1 MEAQKLVKENDWHT
15 ILADEV
21 ERPSDKEIGA
31 LCRPHDEI
39 RQVNTISHDS
49 DAFSASHGPIENCVP
64 DDPLDPRV
72 GISEATNSPLH
83 VSTIAKLFIFLIA
96 ALTAAIVIPW
106 FFRSNHVAS
115 EPKSLRISGDHAK
128 FSTPAGT
135 GNGLRGEA
143 YATTSAADVPTG
155 LGVRFANEAE
165 DSTKPA
171 ASTPKL
177 SQGSAEAIAQRLQK
191 IELQLRECELIL
203 QLLDSRKGVF
213 GGFVPDNNIT
223 GISSLA
229 NFQEKIVQ
237 LEIDKRALGVR
248 FTPNSRE
255 IRAIDIEIQGIKSA
269 MRECIEA
276 NLRFF
281 QKGRERLLAQKAML
295 EGGRGPVR
303 SSEKVHNAQLS
314 CSPSNGRW
322 LSWVDNGINPTADR
336 LSVAGRPAA
345 GRMVEFTNRAQARIS
360 TVSGE
365 NSGARSKR
373 ARNWSRLAGSGPD
386 KLVRGRIG
394 SIRADQS
401 ENSVRSFHKDSRI
414 RHRVVSPTAS
424 AERPPGLVNPTQA
437 GHLLGGTRR
446 DTNGCYGR
454 W

>member
-1 MEAQKLVKENDWHT
+1 MEAKRLVKENDWHS
-15 ILADEV
+15 ILGDEV
-21 ERPSDKEIGA
+21 ERPSDNEIGA
-31 LCRPHDEI
+31 LCSPYDQVRHD
-39 RQVNTISHDS
+39 NTISHDS
-49 DAFSASHGPIENCVP
+49 DAFSAPHGPMENSEP
-64 DDPLDPRV
+64 DEPSDPRV
-72 GISEATNSPLH
+72 GIGEATGSPLN

-106 FFRSNHVAS
+106 LSRSDHVAS
-115 EPKSLRISGDHAK
+115 EPKSLRISGDNAK

-143 YATTSAADVPTG
+143 HATTSAADVPTG
-155 LGVRFANEAE
+155 PGVRFANEAE

-171 ASTPKL
+171 APPPKL

-191 IELQLRECELIL
+191 VELQLRECELIL
-203 QLLDSRKGVF
+203 QLLDSGKGVF
-213 GGFVPDNNIT
+213 SGFVPDNNIT

-269 MRECIEA
+269 MRECVEA

-281 QKGRERLLAQKAML
+281 LKGRERLLTQKAML
-295 EGGRGPVR
+295 EGRRGPVR

-336 LSVAGRPAA
+336 LPAAGRPAA
-345 GRMVEFTNRAQARIS
+345 GRMVEFTNRVQANIS
-360 TVSGE
+360 TAGGE

-373 ARNWSRLAGSGPD
+373 ARNWSRRAGSGPD
-386 KLVRGRIG
+386 KPVRGRVG
-394 SIRADQS
+394 LIRADQS

-424 AERPPGLVNPTQA
+424 AERRPELVNPMQA
-437 GHLLGGTRR
+437 GHLLGGTRS